1 MKFVEKQVITFSDDL
16 DVLATVNQ
24 RLCHASK
31 ISRDS
36 AQKADAFSLR
46 VQVVR

>member
-1 MKFVEKQVITFSDDL
+1 MKFVDLVISFRDDL
-16 DVLATVNQ
+16 DVLAAVNQ

-31 ISRDS
+31 NSRDS
-36 AQKADAFSLR
+36 AQKAFAFSLR